1 VVGRCILGQFLTLKP
16 WGLLGDRYGNKRVL
30 KVTGLLVPFLPM
42 LYVIST
48 EFYYLIAVN
57 FAGGV
62 IWAGLSLGL
71 QNYVFDAVRPEDR
84 AKGVAVWNAV
94 NALGW
99 FLGAMIGSWLAAIV
113 PSELGLLG
121 WHLSLVSNLPFVF
134 FISGVCRLI
143 VSLSLLGTFREERRV
158 EPISRRD
165 LVAELPLI
173 KPLAD
178 TFGGGARRE

>member
-1 VVGRCILGQFLTLKP
+1 MAVSVLTAGPSFVVYLLHDLHSAYVKCTAWLAAGIRGQFLTLKP
-16 WGLLGDRYGNKRVL
+16 WGLLVDRYGNKRVL

-57 FAGGV
+57 FAGWV

-94 NALGW
+94 NALGG

-121 WHLSLVSNLPFVF
+121 WHLILVSY
-134 FISGVCRLI
+134 
-143 VSLSLLGTFREERRV
+143 
-158 EPISRRD
+158 
-165 LVAELPLI
+165 
-173 KPLAD
+173 
-178 TFGGGARRE
+178 

>member
-1 VVGRCILGQFLTLKP
+1 MHVSGLIAGPFFMVYLLRDLHFPSRQYTAWLAAGILGQFLTLKP

-71 QNYVFDAVRPEDR
+71 PNYVFDPVRPADR
-84 AKGVAVWNAV
+84 GKGVAGWNAV
-94 NALGW
+94 YALG
-99 FLGAMIGSWLAAIV
+99 S
-113 PSELGLLG
+113 
-121 WHLSLVSNLPFVF
+121 
-134 FISGVCRLI
+134 
-143 VSLSLLGTFREERRV
+143 
-158 EPISRRD
+158 
-165 LVAELPLI
+165 
-173 KPLAD
+173 
-178 TFGGGARRE
+178 

>member
-1 VVGRCILGQFLTLKP
+1 DSVQLSSAHILYYLPHDLHYTHQQYTAWLAADILDQSLTLKP
-16 WGLLGDRYGNKRVL
+16 RGLLWDRYGNKRVL

-42 LYVIST
+42 LYVLST
-48 EFYYLIAVN
+48 EFYSLIAVN

-121 WHLSLVSNLPFVF
+121 WHLSLVSNL
-134 FISGVCRLI
+134 
-143 VSLSLLGTFREERRV
+143 
-158 EPISRRD
+158 
-165 LVAELPLI
+165 
-173 KPLAD
+173 
-178 TFGGGARRE
+178 